1 MRSPVRPAGYRLRH
15 PVAATAYAVARGTAA
30 AVAWMA
36 AVACLTVSRA
46 QAQGIRI
53 SGVTALQYVELRPLV
68 TDSAPIATLPG
79 TGEWRTSP
87 GGVPALC
94 SDVTGFCR
102 FERSGSRLGAMPLLQ
117 DLTVVGWGGMEGLSF
132 RADVR
137 GRTRAGSAGFAWPR
151 ADDHFDVLDAYAE
164 LERGPWH
171 GRLGRQWITGG
182 LGTYNFDGADAT
194 WRRAAWAV
202 EGWAGRALLGG
213 LNDTYT
219 SSELAAVEN
228 LPPGDGGLIF
238 GVRGRY
244 RPDAR
249 NAATLLYQRILVA
262 DRSGLYSERVA
273 FDASMRRLGAQADLT
288 LTYDLAFGDW
298 NEARV
303 RIGTGAYRSTGASL
317 EVRRSRPYFDLWTIW
332 GAFAPVG
339 FDEARATAFW
349 KLPRMPVTF
358 SARGAYRLYAPTD
371 AGFELRTNGWRAGGD
386 ATWTPSATMV
396 VTGSYDVD
404 IGSGA
409 ANSDGRLAARWLP
422 QSDWS
427 LGMDLSVTQNIY
439 EFRVGTGRIYGVALT
454 GSMPVRPDVRLAAD
468 AGLFQHVLSNGA
480 AGPDWTQRR
489 VSARLEW
496 TVGRDPGLGAMR

>member
-1 MRSPVRPAGYRLRH
+1 MPLAAFMA
-15 PVAATAYAVARGTAA
+15 AATIGASSGAH
-30 AVAWMA
+30 
-36 AVACLTVSRA
+36 
-46 QAQGIRI
+46 AQGIRI

-68 TDSAPIATLPG
+68 TDSAPIVSIPG

-94 SDVTGFCR
+94 SDATGFCR
-102 FERSGSRLGAMPLLQ
+102 FERSGTRVSALPVLQ
-117 DLTVVGWGGMEGLSF
+117 DLTVAGWGGVQGLSF
-132 RADVR
+132 RADFR
-137 GRTRAGSAGFAWPR
+137 GRTQAGGAGFTWPR

-164 LERGPWH
+164 LERAAWR

-194 WRRAAWAV
+194 WRRAAWSI

-213 LNDTYT
+213 LNDPYT
-219 SSELAAVEN
+219 SGELAGVEN

-244 RPDAR
+244 RPDAM

-273 FDASMRRLGAQADLT
+273 FDASARRLGAQADVT

-298 NEARV
+298 NEARL
-303 RIGTGAYRSTGASL
+303 RIGTGGYRSSGATL
-317 EVRRSRPYFDLWTIW
+317 EARRSRPYFDLWTIW

-349 KLPRMPVTF
+349 KLPMASVTF
-358 SARGAYRLYAPTD
+358 SARGGYRRYAETE

-386 ATWTPSATMV
+386 ATWTPSASVV

-409 ANSDGRLAARWLP
+409 ANSDGRLGARWLP
-422 QSDWS
+422 GNDCSF
-427 LGMDLSVTQNIY
+427 GADLSVTQNIY
-439 EFRVGTGRIYGVALT
+439 EFRVGTGRIYGAALS
-454 GSMPVRPDVRLAAD
+454 GALPLRPDLRLAVD
-468 AGLFQHVLSNGA
+468 AGLYHHALSNGA

-496 TVGRDPGLGAMR
+496 AVGRDPGLGGAR